1 MCASV
6 TGVRRGPVRR
16 TEFKFQIWSVS
27 LGVTVCIALPA
38 GPNSLRA
45 DRSSLLSPTAS
56 PYIRPS
62 IHLPSLPLSP
72 PAPRGR
78 KHPRSTIF
86 HIIQIRERR
95 GAREKIGKSF
105 ILHRKSPSHLSP
117 LSVRFRSR
125 AMKIGRREIGVSP
138 RGGGG
143 LRNDV
148 DAHGDPAWKERENGR
163 FGDKS
168 IARGRGETDE

>member
-38 GPNSLRA
+38 GPNSLHA
-45 DRSSLLSPTAS
+45 DRSSLFSPTAS

-86 HIIQIRERR
+86 HIIQRFKRTEGGTRENWKVFYPPPKIPLPFIPSLGQVSIASDENRSAGNRRPAARGGRITQRR
-95 GAREKIGKSF
+95 GR
-105 ILHRKSPSHLSP
+105 
-117 LSVRFRSR
+117 
-125 AMKIGRREIGVSP
+125 
-138 RGGGG
+138 
-143 LRNDV
+143 
-148 DAHGDPAWKERENGR
+148 
-163 FGDKS
+163 
-168 IARGRGETDE
+168 ARGSRVEGAGEWPVRR

>member
-38 GPNSLRA
+38 GPNSLHA

-72 PAPRGR
+72 PAPREET
-78 KHPRSTIF
+78 STIHDF
-86 HIIQIRERR
+86 SYYSNKRTEGGTRENWKVFYPR
-95 GAREKIGKSF
+95 
-105 ILHRKSPSHLSP
+105 RKSPSHLSP

-125 AMKIGRREIGVSP
+125 AMKIGRREIGVPP

-143 LRNDV
+143 RITQ
-148 DAHGDPAWKERENGR
+148 RRGR
-163 FGDKS
+163 
-168 IARGRGETDE
+168 ARGSRVEGAGEWPVRR

>member
-38 GPNSLRA
+38 GPNSLHA

-72 PAPRGR
+72 PAPREET
-78 KHPRSTIF
+78 STIHDF
-86 HIIQIRERR
+86 SYYSNKRTEGGTRENWKVFYPPPKIPLPFIPSLGQVSIASDENRLAGNRR
-95 GAREKIGKSF
+95 PA
-105 ILHRKSPSHLSP
+105 
-117 LSVRFRSR
+117 
-125 AMKIGRREIGVSP
+125 A
-138 RGGGG
+138 RGGG
-143 LRNDV
+143 RITQ
-148 DAHGDPAWKERENGR
+148 RRGR
-163 FGDKS
+163 
-168 IARGRGETDE
+168 ARGSRVEGAGEWPVRR